1 MWDGDQKVAQNLQI
15 CCISTLTASCL
26 KPCLSGQAQQLP
38 EAGSEP
44 LSSADSFGSLQLL
57 FAVHRWREVHYRF
70 LALPDLVSNGWNGC
84 KKRYLATVEEGDD
97 LHLKK
102 KNLKGTLVPVIKKT
116 GLIGGIDE
124 VKAAGTFALC
134 K

>member
-15 CCISTLTASCL
+15 CCISPLTAACL
-26 KPCLSGQAQQLP
+26 KPCLSRQAQQLP

-44 LSSADSFGSLQLL
+44 LSSADSFESLQLL
-57 FAVHRWREVHYRF
+57 FAVHRWQEVHYRF
-70 LALPDLVSNGWNGC
+70 LALLSSNGWNGC
-84 KKRYLATVEEGDD
+84 KKRYLTTVEEGDD
-97 LHLKK
+97 LHFK
-102 KNLKGTLVPVIKKT
+102 KNLKGTRVPVIEKNS
-116 GLIGGIDE
+116 LIGSMDE